1 MGALAGLRPRNQT
14 RPWASTALSQAIYTV
29 AKTVGTV
36 GAIVIGAITMVRGI
50 TMVLMPMHVVVRQ
63 RVETRQFISKYAV
76 QSGMSAL
83 GQKQTCAV
91 QNVMS
96 AITPIA
102 TAKAKFRKKAMS
114 ALPPKADMCS
124 AVGHVC
130 FGPIADINDHRRV
143 HADGRQSEALQVQ

>member
-1 MGALAGLRPRNQT
+1 
-14 RPWASTALSQAIYTV
+14 WASTALSEAIYTV

-36 GAIVIGAITMVRGI
+36 GAIVTGAITMVRGI

-83 GQKQTCAV
+83 GQKQTCA
-91 QNVMS
+91 
-96 AITPIA
+96 AH
-102 TAKAKFRKKAMS
+102 KLMS

-124 AVGHVC
+124 AQAYVC
-130 FGPIADINDHRRV
+130 FGPKADIGSPIRSPRWPARV
-143 HADGRQSEALQVQ
+143 VTAAR